1 MPRSSG
7 VSFEE
12 GARVVFSDLLQDEG
26 KALAEEIGPSAAFFA
41 GDATSPSDTEALMK
55 FAVEH
60 FGSLDCLVN
69 NAGLAGPNP
78 PIAELPVEKFD
89 QIIAINLR
97 GTFLGIKYALP
108 HMKTGTIINN
118 ASVAGFAGG
127 YGPHT
132 YTAAKAGVIGLTK
145 SVALEV
151 GQRGIRVNANI
162 ELVNLALRLFF
173 VKLGVSVKTDGWNRK
188 RILDLCC
195 TPFHNLRSR
204 KDEVM
209 ADVTPV
215 PAGDVTQR
223 VGVEVIK
230 ARGVDVDKLIKMLI
244 ANAAAEFASTY
255 YYYTI
260 LRMHLAGYEDYK
272 EICED
277 ARLEDR
283 AHWELIVPRIYE
295 LGGELPNDLPT
306 FHNQAGCPA
315 AKLPDPPTVV
325 NILTVLLE
333 SERCAIRSWTAVCD
347 MTFGKDPR
355 TYDLASRILNEEI
368 EHEAWFIELL
378 AHERDGKS
386 IPSGHFRRGTPG
398 EAPYSKNVHFYNP

>member
-1 MPRSSG
+1 MVDYRAWG
-7 VSFEE
+7 
-12 GARVVFSDLLQDEG
+12 
-26 KALAEEIGPSAAFFA
+26 
-41 GDATSPSDTEALMK
+41 
-55 FAVEH
+55 
-60 FGSLDCLVN
+60 
-69 NAGLAGPNP
+69 
-78 PIAELPVEKFD
+78 
-89 QIIAINLR
+89 
-97 GTFLGIKYALP
+97 
-108 HMKTGTIINN
+108 
-118 ASVAGFAGG
+118 
-127 YGPHT
+127 
-132 YTAAKAGVIGLTK
+132 
-145 SVALEV
+145 
-151 GQRGIRVNANI
+151 
-162 ELVNLALRLFF
+162 
-173 VKLGVSVKTDGWNRK
+173 SVKTDGWNRK

-195 TPFHNLRSR
+195 TPFHNLCSR